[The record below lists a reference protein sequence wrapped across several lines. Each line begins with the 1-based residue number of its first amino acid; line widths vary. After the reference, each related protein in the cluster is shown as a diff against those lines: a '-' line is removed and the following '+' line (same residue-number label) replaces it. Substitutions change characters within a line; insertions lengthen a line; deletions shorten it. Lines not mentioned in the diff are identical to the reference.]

1 MLLFRNV
8 LKNRNRT
15 SVRWS
20 FFKLFMNE
28 IMLANLLLGA
38 VEDWDEQ
45 TLLNTF

>member
-15 SVRWS
+15 PVRWS

-28 IMLANLLLGA
+28 MVLTTLLLGA
-38 VEDWDEQ
+38 VEDWDE
-45 TLLNTF
+45 

>member
-28 IMLANLLLGA
+28 MRFTNLLLGA

-45 TLLNTF
+45 TLFDAF